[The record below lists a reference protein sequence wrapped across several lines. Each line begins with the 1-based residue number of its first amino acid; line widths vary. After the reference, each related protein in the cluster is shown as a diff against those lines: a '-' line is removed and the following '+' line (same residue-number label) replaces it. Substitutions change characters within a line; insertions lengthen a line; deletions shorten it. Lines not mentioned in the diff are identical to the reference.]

1 MSAAV
6 TTPADTDTVPVAP
19 AREEPAPTV
28 LMPALKAEQR
38 AATAAPPPE
47 PEAGPTVLMPAP
59 AIPEKTVLM
68 PAAGITAPRRGAA
81 RAAAPAGTPGETP
94 ATVLMPAPPVA
105 RPAAAPPPRP
115 ARPAAAV
122 QTAAMPAARGST
134 AGRSGR
140 TALVAGGAVLLLL
153 AVAGA
158 GVLVLVQGGDD
169 VAETQPPPT
178 AAPTAGPTVR
188 PAPPGEPVSNVPS
201 ITGLL
206 RVATQPAG
214 AAVTVDGEPRGA
226 SPVEVADLALGAHDV
241 RVEMRGYTA
250 GAQRVILTAEAP
262 QADLNLTLSRSA
274 PPSGMAE
281 LHSSPEGALVSV
293 DGIVVGQTPLRQP
306 LKVGNHAVEMT
317 REGFEPWSGRL
328 EVSARGMARV
338 DAVLRPIARAT
349 PTPEPVD
356 VTRVH
361 APAEVDTQPR
371 RLSGSS
377 APYPDKAPRL
387 RPGRDVTVAG
397 TFVVTEDGAI
407 TDVRITESAGEVVD
421 EAVTAAVRNW
431 KYAPGARKGV
441 KVKVRI
447 AFKQTFRAG

>member
-1 MSAAV
+1 
-6 TTPADTDTVPVAP
+6 
-19 AREEPAPTV
+19 
-28 LMPALKAEQR
+28 
-38 AATAAPPPE
+38 
-47 PEAGPTVLMPAP
+47 
-59 AIPEKTVLM
+59 
-68 PAAGITAPRRGAA
+68 
-81 RAAAPAGTPGETP
+81 
-94 ATVLMPAPPVA
+94 
-105 RPAAAPPPRP
+105 
-115 ARPAAAV
+115 
-122 QTAAMPAARGST
+122 
-134 AGRSGR
+134 
-140 TALVAGGAVLLLL
+140 
-153 AVAGA
+153 
-158 GVLVLVQGGDD
+158 
-169 VAETQPPPT
+169 
-178 AAPTAGPTVR
+178 
-188 PAPPGEPVSNVPS
+188 
-201 ITGLL
+201 
-206 RVATQPAG
+206 
-214 AAVTVDGEPRGA
+214 
-226 SPVEVADLALGAHDV
+226 VADLALGAHDV

-262 QADLNLTLSRSA
+262 LADVNLTLSRSA

-281 LHSSPEGALVSV
+281 LHSSPQGALVSV